1 MSSIRPRA
9 ALGVALVAL
18 AACTDNEPLG
28 LEPRQPAAAPAA
40 SMAALTTDGFLAPIP
55 INIPSLYGGYAIAN
69 DVNDRGIVVGE
80 SDQRAFVWTA
90 TGGTRELPGLVPGQS
105 SSATGINADGWVV
118 GQARAADGWA
128 HAVKWSP
135 TGVVT
140 DLGTVPDG
148 VDSRATGINRAGQ
161 VVGTAYRYGKDVGF
175 IHDGATMTA
184 LLAPGQDN
192 CEGRAINDQGVVAL
206 ACASYFGGAA
216 SFRYAAGAYE
226 VLGGLFSGDRTD
238 VRGINGNATF
248 VGSSYGSGRRAVI
261 WPRTGIAQDLGGL
274 GGDTWGVDI
283 NDAGQAVGFYMPGG
297 IRRVVLFD
305 PVFGNRD
312 IGTAGN
318 ARAEPKAMNNLGD
331 IVGTH
336 DGLDNF
342 FRAVLWKA
350 ISRPALDVQ
359 PGEIRLARTKTVT
372 VYLLSNTWFDATQV
386 DVATTLLHLNGSTTG
401 IRVATGKGGAPA
413 TSVVD
418 INADGRP
425 DRAFT
430 YNMADLKA
438 GGLTTAT
445 TSWVLKN
452 MTEPLTRRPFHA
464 SDATPPRVL

>member
-1 MSSIRPRA
+1 MRRIPLLPLSA
-9 ALGVALVAL
+9 ALL
-18 AACTDNEPLG
+18 AACSDNQPLG
-28 LEPRQPAAAPAA
+28 IEPRQPASAPTA
-40 SMAALTTDGFLAPIP
+40 SVAALAADGFLAPIP
-55 INIPSLYGGYAIAN
+55 VNIPSLHGGYAIAN
-69 DVNDRGIVVGE
+69 DVNDSGVVVGE

-105 SSATGINADGWVV
+105 SSATAVNADGWVV
-118 GQARAADGWA
+118 GQARGADGWA

-135 TGVVT
+135 TGAVT
-140 DLGTVPDG
+140 DLGTVPG
-148 VDSRATGINRAGQ
+148 GIDSRATGINRAGQ
-161 VVGTAYRYGKDVGF
+161 VVGTALNAYGKDVGF
-175 IHDGATMTA
+175 LHDGATMTA

-206 ACASYFGGAA
+206 ACASHFGGGRG
-216 SFRYAAGAYE
+216 FRYAAGAYE
-226 VLGGLFSGDRTD
+226 VLGGLFSDDRTD
-238 VRGINGNATF
+238 VRAINGNATF
-248 VGSSYGSGRRAVI
+248 VGSSYGSSGRRAVI
-261 WPRTGIAQDLGGL
+261 WPRIGIAQDLGGL

-297 IRRVVLFD
+297 VRHVVLFD

-359 PGEIRLARTKTVT
+359 PGEIRLARSKTVT
-372 VYLLSNTWFDATQV
+372 VYLLSNAGFDATQV
-386 DVATTLLHLNGSTTG
+386 DVATTLLYLNGGTTG
-401 IRVATGKGGAPA
+401 IPVATTRKGVPS

-418 INADGRP
+418 VNADGRL
-425 DRAFT
+425 DRSFT
-430 YNMADLKA
+430 YNTADLKA
-438 GGLTTAT
+438 AGLTTAT

-452 MTEPLTRRPFHA
+452 LSEPLARRPFHA
-464 SDATPPRVL
+464 SDATPPRIL